1 MYGSVR
7 IRESFLPL
15 ISFYFLHIDIYF
27 YINIYLFIHFYLYLS
42 LLSLS
47 LSTIDYYLHNKNIIM
62 RIIMRVSLLWHYLMY
77 ARVLISTPISSN
89 NASSPSPHTILRKY
103 ILSCFFQLAAM
114 RQTGCL
120 SSGRTKVVC
129 CYGWLYFLRGLRFPR
144 LVLRRISPSRSPM
157 ITLNVHSF
165 IHCLM
170 KHFSCNWV
178 NLINSF
184 IPWLILI
191 SFDFIIL

>member
-1 MYGSVR
+1 
-7 IRESFLPL
+7 
-15 ISFYFLHIDIYF
+15 
-27 YINIYLFIHFYLYLS
+27 
-42 LLSLS
+42 
-47 LSTIDYYLHNKNIIM
+47 
-62 RIIMRVSLLWHYLMY
+62 MRVSLLWHNFMY

-129 CYGWLYFLRGLRFPR
+129 CYGWLNFLRGLRFPR
-144 LVLRRISPSRSPM
+144 LVLRKISPSRSHM

-191 SFDFIIL
+191 SFDLKNKSIIILYSNFVFNRCYFFYYDENVFSGNCETVLSYKFWLFVHK